1 MTVNTNRSCSK
12 NLLIGEHV
20 VGGEEEINLLGVF
33 DVVRFIRIWLDSA
46 NIFLLAA
53 QSNDSG
59 RLREHFGAC
68 FLDRGNLTKE
78 K

>member
-1 MTVNTNRSCSK
+1 MSVYYVT
-12 NLLIGEHV
+12 
-20 VGGEEEINLLGVF
+20 GGEEEINLLGVF
-33 DVVRFIRIWLDSA
+33 DVVRFIKIWLDSA

-59 RLREHFGAC
+59 RLKENFEAC
-68 FLDRGNLTKE
+68 FLDRGNLTEE